1 MAIEHERGTEV
12 TPSQLLDMFQ
22 SISDEWG
29 WKNQQRIERK
39 KVWDA
44 GTLQDCY
51 KHREI
56 TLKTQD

>member
-1 MAIEHERGTEV
+1 
-12 TPSQLLDMFQ
+12 MFH
-22 SISDEWG
+22 SIADEWG

-51 KHREI
+51 KYKEI
-56 TLKTQD
+56 ALKTQD